1 MKKEKLKILINKNN
15 QNEIEYFRNVFSD
28 FDLKVDVFIT
38 KSIDVNNIL
47 NITIE
52 IGKWVLSS
60 TAWDLLKLSFTKIF
74 KKDSS
79 NRISVNI
86 NDNIFIYIDKDWNIK
101 IPSLI
106 TMNNQELKDKLSK
119 IKNINDLQDFLKDFY
134 YEQDLDKWHKIK
146 LELNKNKREIIFKDS
161 EIWWCSFG
169 KNIGEEI
176 YGKGED
182 YRRPAIILKK
192 LSKNTAVVVP
202 TTSKEHKG
210 SWYFEFEIKGE
221 KRWAMINQIRFISAN
236 RMSIKKGQLNKSQFL
251 EIKKS
256 LAGLLGFDFISSPEL
271 DSGSSGHPKYVNS
284 IANSNKKVK

>member
-1 MKKEKLKILINKNN
+1 MKKQKLQILINKN
-15 QNEIEYFRNVFSD
+15 IADKKEYIRDVFSD
-28 FDLKVDVFIT
+28 FDIKFDFFVIKNIDTRDILDI
-38 KSIDVNNIL
+38 SIA
-47 NITIE
+47 

-74 KKDSS
+74 KKDINSI
-79 NRISVNI
+79 ISINI
-86 NDNIFIYIDKDWNIK
+86 KGNIVIFINKDFSIS
-101 IPSLI
+101 IPTLI
-106 TMNNQELKDKLSK
+106 TIQDQELKDKLSK
-119 IKNINDLQDFLKDFY
+119 IKDINDLQDFLKDFY

-210 SWYFEFEIKGE
+210 SWYFDFDIKGE

-284 IANSNKKVK
+284 IANPK